1 MTDENAVA
9 AIDDDQEKTETAMQE
24 LSEGGIDNERRS
36 IVSRAFRRSEMS
48 KLGTLILAIGCSVAA
63 AELAAAADFDGSRN
77 LLCAPTD
84 LVECGGAGECQRLT
98 AEALNMPQFFTID
111 FKKKQMSGKLENG
124 EMSTTAIQN
133 VVKHEERTIL
143 QGAERG
149 RGWSLAIKH
158 ATGEIAAA
166 VAGDETS
173 FVFFGACLPR

>member
-1 MTDENAVA
+1 MSKLWTIILTIGCAVA
-9 AIDDDQEKTETAMQE
+9 AA
-24 LSEGGIDNERRS
+24 G
-36 IVSRAFRRSEMS
+36 
-48 KLGTLILAIGCSVAA
+48 LAG
-63 AELAAAADFDGSRN
+63 AADFDGSRN

-98 AEALNMPQFFTID
+98 AEALNMPQFFTVD

-124 EMSTTAIQN
+124 EETTTAIQN

>member
-1 MTDENAVA
+1 MN
-9 AIDDDQEKTETAMQE
+9 
-24 LSEGGIDNERRS
+24 
-36 IVSRAFRRSEMS
+36 
-48 KLGTLILAIGCSVAA
+48 KLWTVILTIGCAVGAA
-63 AELAAAADFDGSRN
+63 GLAGAADFDGSRN

-98 AEALNMPQFFTID
+98 AEELNIPHFFTID
-111 FKKKQMSGKLENG
+111 FKQKQLSGKLANG
-124 EMSTTAIQN
+124 EETTTAIQN
-133 VVKHEERTIL
+133 VVQHEERTIL

>member
-1 MTDENAVA
+1 MSKLWTIILTTGCAVA
-9 AIDDDQEKTETAMQE
+9 AA
-24 LSEGGIDNERRS
+24 G
-36 IVSRAFRRSEMS
+36 
-48 KLGTLILAIGCSVAA
+48 
-63 AELAAAADFDGSRN
+63 LAAAADFDGSRN

-84 LVECGGAGECQRLT
+84 IVECGGAGECERLT
-98 AEALNMPQFFTID
+98 AEELNLPQFFTVD
-111 FKKKQMSGKLENG
+111 FKKKQLKGKLESG
-124 EMSTTAIQN
+124 EETTTAIEN
-133 VVKHEERTIL
+133 VAKHEGRTIL